1 MSRESRETRDLALD
15 ALYQPI
21 DTTQSNQCL
30 DCVKASIFIRKAVMK
45 VTELDEDGK
54 QVKDKIGNLE
64 KVDEEFLVMDIHC
77 EQFRVLMT
85 EEAYHCSKFE
95 PLEGE

>member
-1 MSRESRETRDLALD
+1 MSKESRETRDLALA

-21 DTTQSNQCL
+21 DTTQSNQCR
-30 DCVKASIFIRKAVMK
+30 DCAKASIFIRRALRK
-45 VTELDEDGK
+45 VKKVDKDGK
-54 QVKDKIGNLE
+54 RVKDKMGNELE
-64 KVDEEFLVMDIHC
+64 VEVEFLAMDIHC